1 MTRMGRLC
9 VVLAIFLG
17 FVLTVSTQEDHW
29 MPDANLR
36 AVIIEQLG
44 LPEGIDLTKKHV
56 SWLKKLDIG
65 NKNITNLKGLEHA
78 IYLEKLWA
86 DNNQIEILQ
95 PLSNL
100 VNLKDLTILRN
111 RISDISPLANLINLE
126 SLTLGRNQISDITP
140 LLNLTEL
147 QKLGLN
153 VNQISDITP
162 LKNLTQLWK
171 LDLGANKVR
180 DITVLKNLTNLR
192 DVRLYGNPVED
203 ISPLLELPLLEI
215 LLIRGIL
222 ADDITP
228 LFALDLVKFEY
239 DELCE
244 FVDIPAPPAE
254 ERVLTRTY
262 PSIFQS
268 GRGLAKEGQPND
280 DELFTLHDLHI
291 SDFTPYNQ
299 SGANIRG
306 RITVSA
312 PIEGLTTQLTGDIE
326 LAKTIRQRRLE
337 LNPNYLFLFSMS
349 WSFSSPGEFPE
360 DSDFW
365 ARDANGNRVRTGH
378 IVDDLYIWNYLNPEV
393 QDLIV
398 ERTVSYSECG
408 LFDGMLLDGFV
419 DNGIGYN
426 RQGFPEATDAELLA
440 AVTGILRKIRERVRE
455 DFLIIV
461 NANRTKPTAYTEY
474 VNGTVME
481 VDAEYGRVYTYRGL
495 KELESTLSWAE
506 ENLRF
511 PQINCLRGGGIAT
524 EPPDSPENVRQMR
537 LITTM
542 SLTHSD
548 GYVLYTKGKIHPGTP
563 GNLHIWHDF
572 WEADIGKPIGEKAQ
586 LYENR
591 EGLFIREFT
600 NGWAVYNRSGQAQKI
615 SLPGQTT
622 GVASGVTSFQHTVPD
637 LDGEMFLKTDISA
650 DVNGDGKVNIL
661 DLVAIANA
669 FGDAEPDLNGDG
681 VVNIQDLVIVANAFG
696 Q

>member
-1 MTRMGRLC
+1 MKRIFIVFTILWMSI
-9 VVLAIFLG
+9 AIAPA
-17 FVLTVSTQEDHW
+17 QEDHW
-29 MPDANLR
+29 MPDSNLR

-44 LPEGIDLTKKHV
+44 LPEGIDLTQKHV
-56 SWLKKLDIG
+56 SWLKKLDVASR
-65 NKNITNLKGLEHA
+65 NITNLKGLEPA
-78 IYLEKLWA
+78 IHLEILIA
-86 DNNQIEILQ
+86 DNNQIKVIQ

-100 VNLKDLTILRN
+100 VNLRDLTILRN
-111 RISDISPLANLINLE
+111 QISDISPLANLINLE

-140 LLNLTEL
+140 LLNLIEL

-162 LKNLTQLWK
+162 LRNLTQLWK
-171 LDLGANKVR
+171 LDLGVNKVR

-192 DVRLYGNPVED
+192 DVRLYNNPVED
-203 ISPLLELPLLEI
+203 ISPLLELPLLET

-228 LFALDLVKFEY
+228 LFALDLVNFEY
-239 DELCE
+239 NVLCE
-244 FVDIPAPPAE
+244 FVDIPVLSAE

-268 GRGLAKEGQPND
+268 GQGLAKEGQPND

-291 SDFTPYNQ
+291 GDFTPYNA
-299 SGANIRG
+299 SGARIRG

-326 LAKTIRQRRLE
+326 LAKTIRQRRLA
-337 LNPNYLFLFSMS
+337 LNPNYLFLVSMG
-349 WSFSSPGEFPE
+349 WSFSSPGAFPE

-365 ARDANGNRVRTGH
+365 ARDADGNRVRIGN

-398 ERTVSYSECG
+398 ERAVSFSECG
-408 LFDGMLLDGFV
+408 LFDGILLDGFV
-419 DNGIGYN
+419 GNGIGYN
-426 RQGFPEATDAELLA
+426 RQGFPGSTDAELLA
-440 AVTGILRKIRERVRE
+440 AVTGILRRIRERVRE

-481 VDAEYGRVYTYRGL
+481 VSASYARIYTYRGL

-511 PQINCLRGGGIAT
+511 PQINTLRGGGIAT

-537 LITTM
+537 LITTL

-563 GNLHIWHDF
+563 GNLHIWHEF
-572 WEADIGKPIGEKAQ
+572 WNADLGRPIGKKAQ

-600 NGWAVYNRSGQAQKI
+600 NGWAVYNRSGRAQEI
-615 SLPGQTT
+615 SLPIQTT
-622 GVASGVTSFQHTVPD
+622 GVASGNTSFQHTVPD
-637 LDGEMFLKTDISA
+637 LDGEMFLKTDVSA
-650 DVNGDGKVNIL
+650 DVNDDGEVNIL
-661 DLVAIANA
+661 DLVVVANA
-669 FGDAEPDLNGDG
+669 FGEAEPDLNGDG
-681 VVNIQDLVIVANAFG
+681 VVNIQDLVIVANAF
-696 Q
+696 